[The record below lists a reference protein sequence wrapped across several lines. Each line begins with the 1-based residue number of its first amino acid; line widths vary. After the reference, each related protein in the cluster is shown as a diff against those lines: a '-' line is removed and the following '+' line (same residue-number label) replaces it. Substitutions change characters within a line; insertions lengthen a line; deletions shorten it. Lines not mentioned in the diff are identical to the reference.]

1 MSPEA
6 RANPAVL
13 ALEGDEK
20 LMQGDIG
27 GASDLYTKMAAGD
40 AAQLRLAGVAYL
52 EGDRARMTA
61 ELKTLTGERT
71 AHDWY
76 TLGSDQQARG
86 EFAAAIAPLAA
97 CIEADSAASPCY
109 ERLGRTLL
117 QAGKNEMALA
127 VLHEGLRRRPQ
138 DAELQDLLKQLES
151 GTSRVALGPR

>member
-1 MSPEA
+1 MSTEA
-6 RANPAVL
+6 RTNGAVL

-27 GASDLYTKMAAGD
+27 GARDEYAKMATSE

-52 EGDRARMTA
+52 EGDHAGMTA
-61 ELKTLTGERT
+61 QLKTLTGERT

-76 TLGSDQQARG
+76 VLGSDQQSRG

-117 QAGKNEMALA
+117 QAGKNEMAMA
-127 VLHEGLRRRPQ
+127 VLHEGLKRRPD
-138 DAELQDLLKQLES
+138 DADLRDLLQQLDS